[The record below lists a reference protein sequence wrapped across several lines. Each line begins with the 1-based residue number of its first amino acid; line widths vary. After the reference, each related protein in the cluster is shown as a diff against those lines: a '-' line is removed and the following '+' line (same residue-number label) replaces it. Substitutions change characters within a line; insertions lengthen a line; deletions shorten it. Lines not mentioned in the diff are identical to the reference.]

1 MLNDIRLHLDSDEN
15 KQSQIE
21 HDLANQINS
30 LQGRNIKAFN
40 QFVPSIGKLLNQ
52 LPFERLSVFI
62 DKDRQSN
69 IVDFQSGLTLYGPDV
84 NSNIDAQVNAWQ
96 FNGALLDLNE
106 TQAANI
112 LSNSEHTPHTFNH
125 RQQYADKLRNSCQQ
139 DPIDTLV
146 ILGLGKAEHIRQLFD
161 DNASMDSL
169 ITQQVKNL
177 VIYEPDWEVF
187 RCTLSL
193 FDWASFLH
201 FADQRKLQMFFQV
214 GTNIHQIFDDISEL
228 HQQLNAKRMFFY
240 KHTNL
245 PVFINVISN
254 IQYGRWGRS
263 VTEIQGLDKG
273 HQHHHLHIFSS
284 LDAQNWQAVTSE
296 NSIFMSNMVL
306 FEEYFPDIHK
316 AFIDYQPTCWETVT
330 HKTSNTVNLFNRDH
344 GNFYST
350 SKAKEEGQLLAQ
362 HFAQHPNLDGLV
374 FGYEGDKLRHYM
386 HNTFI
391 RQADMLLREN
401 AESQG
406 ELPEEVKALMVFG
419 LGSGYMLQAL
429 YQRHNIQHLI
439 ICEPNPDFFYASLH
453 AIDWTPIFKHAKEA
467 DNKLYIN
474 IGEASSQLFKDLM
487 SQFLVIGPHV
497 LNETFIMQ
505 SYHNP
510 LLHQV
515 LCEVR
520 QQLQV
525 IFAMGENFDHVA
537 YGIAHTV
544 NVMQQ
549 KTPALRAQPS
559 QYLSQVNKQTPIFLV
574 GNGPS
579 LDQSIEIIKAYKG
592 ESIVV
597 SCGTALQAL
606 YKNGIT
612 PDFHGEVEQNRANYD
627 WASRINDRAYL
638 KNITLLSVNGIH
650 PDTCQLYKNV
660 LIAFKSGESSTHCLL
675 AMLPKNSFHCLDYAY
690 PTVTNM
696 ALSFF
701 LSMGFE
707 QLYLVGVDLGFADQ
721 SKHHSSASG
730 YYEDGK
736 QIYDY
741 QRAHNAD
748 LRVRGNRQEWVFT
761 KTEFN
766 ISRMIVEQ
774 LLLETRTTRGR
785 GVECFNLSDGVF
797 IEGTIP
803 LDPESVL
810 VTANKLQKQD
820 TLAAMDACFMSIS
833 SDLPTMLGKSYQQD
847 LLAEQL
853 DRLVLISSK
862 SFDEKC
868 DIHQLI
874 DDLSELLKSSKQQGK
889 SLFFYYFFNSI
900 NYLNAALS
908 KANLQ
913 SNEKTAQQDCARL
926 LDKWRVFLIDA
937 KQTMPTQFEIIDTA
951 EAFGDKRE
959 RFLLGNDERAFS
971 TVQYFCAKHEVV
983 KLITQEVSANSQS
996 KLALITDV
1004 EALIYSLQQA
1014 SQNKS
1019 LLIDIYA
1026 QTDADLMAT
1035 ILSDNTVA
1043 DSAASPK
1050 NIGLVFHDYALL
1062 AEFSK
1067 QHPKICLRMCLLYC
1081 SPLLDASHRNDDVKS
1096 GVQDFLQLDEY
1107 CHTLCARGQDLDLY
1121 SRIIIK
1127 PRYSET
1133 GLQNAY
1139 LYNSRKNENQ
1149 VDGDLVSASMQSQL
1163 AFGQSNNIS
1172 KDKSR
1177 IVPNNEYESVSV
1189 ACVNIA
1195 IARYIS
1201 SPNWY
1206 MFKHYLA
1213 LRKYN
1218 DVPATEALTLVDKL
1232 ENRGRIMNRKP
1243 FDFEI
1248 IGAWQHSGI
1257 LV

>member
-1 MLNDIRLHLDSDEN
+1 MLNDIRLHLDSDES

-21 HDLANQINS
+21 RDLAVRINT

-40 QFVPSIGKLLNQ
+40 QFVPSIASLLTQ

-62 DKDRQSN
+62 DKNKQSN
-69 IVDFQSGLTLYGPDV
+69 IVDFQSGLTLYGPNVDK
-84 NSNIDAQVNAWQ
+84 NIEVQVSAWQ
-96 FNGALLDLNE
+96 YASALLDYSDAQ
-106 TQAANI
+106 TSNI
-112 LSNSEHTPHTFNH
+112 LANSPQTPHTFSD
-125 RQQYADKLRNSCQQ
+125 RQQYAAKLNISCQQ

-146 ILGLGKAEHIRQLFD
+146 ILGLGKAEHIRQFFD
-161 DNASMDSL
+161 NNASKDSL
-169 ITQQVKNL
+169 STQHVKYL

-193 FDWASFLH
+193 FDWSSFLH
-201 FADQRKLQMFFQV
+201 YADQRKLQIFFQV
-214 GTNIHQIFDDISEL
+214 GTNTHQMFDDISEL
-228 HQQLNAKRMFFY
+228 HQQLNAKRMLFY
-240 KHTNL
+240 KHTNW
-245 PVFINVISN
+245 PVFMQVISN
-254 IQYGRWGRS
+254 IQQGRWGKS
-263 VTEIQGLDKG
+263 VTELQNAGKG

-284 LDAQNWQAVTSE
+284 LDAQQWQTAAIE
-296 NSIFMSNMVL
+296 NSIFKINMTL
-306 FEEYFPDIHK
+306 FAEHFPDIHQ
-316 AFIDYQPTCWETVT
+316 AFIDYQPRSWETIA
-330 HKTSNTVNLFNRDH
+330 HKNSNIINLFNRDH

-362 HFAQHPNLDGLV
+362 HFTQHPNLDGLV

-401 AESQG
+401 AESLG
-406 ELPEEVKALMVFG
+406 ELPEDVKALMVFG
-419 LGSGYMLQAL
+419 LGSGYMLEAL
-429 YQRHNIQHLI
+429 FQSHNIEHLI

-453 AIDWTPIFKHAKEA
+453 AIDWTPIFERAKQGE
-467 DNKLYIN
+467 NKLYIN

-487 SQFLVIGPHV
+487 SQFLVIGPHI

-510 LLHQV
+510 MLHQV

-544 NVMQQ
+544 NVMRQ
-549 KTPALRAQPS
+549 KTPALRFQPS

-592 ESIVV
+592 ESIIV

-612 PDFHGEVEQNRANYD
+612 PDFHGEVEQNRANFD

-638 KNITLLSVNGIH
+638 KKITLLSINGIH
-650 PDTCQLYKNV
+650 PDTCKLYKNV

-707 QLYLVGVDLGFADQ
+707 QLYLIGVDLGFADQ

-741 QRAHNAD
+741 QRAHHAD
-748 LRVRGNRQEWVFT
+748 LRVKGNRQDWVFT

-774 LLLETRTTRGR
+774 LLLDTKTKTGQ
-785 GVECFNLSDGVF
+785 GAECFNLSNGVF

-803 LDPESVL
+803 LDPDAVL
-810 VTANKLQKQD
+810 VIASKQQKQE
-820 TLAAMDACFMSIS
+820 TLAAMEACFMSIT
-833 SDLPTMLGKSYQQD
+833 SDLPTMLAASYQQT

-853 DRLVLISSK
+853 EHLVLISNK
-862 SFDEKC
+862 TFAGKC

-874 DDLSELLKSSKQQGK
+874 DDLSGLLKSSKHQGK

-900 NYLNAALS
+900 NYLNAALG
-908 KANLQ
+908 KANMQ
-913 SNEKTAQQDCARL
+913 SNKKLAQQDCSRL
-926 LDKWRVFLIDA
+926 LDVWQVFLRDA
-937 KQTMPTQFEIIDTA
+937 KQNIGKQFDIIDTA

-959 RFLLGNDERAFS
+959 RFLLGNVDR
-971 TVQYFCAKHEVV
+971 TNYKVNYFCTKHEV
-983 KLITQEVSANSQS
+983 S
-996 KLALITDV
+996 KLLTREVATNRQSRLVLLRSIKELVDSIQ
-1004 EALIYSLQQA
+1004 E
-1014 SQNKS
+1014 KS
-1019 LLIDIYA
+1019 INESHLIDIYEQA
-1026 QTDADLMAT
+1026 DAELIAKILRDN
-1035 ILSDNTVA
+1035 ILSESKA
-1043 DSAASPK
+1043 ISK
-1050 NIGLVFHDYALL
+1050 NIGLVFHEYAMLMQ
-1062 AEFSK
+1062 FSA
-1067 QHPKICLRMCLLYC
+1067 QYPEICSAICLLYC
-1081 SPLLDASHRNDDVKS
+1081 SPLLDISHSNDEMKS
-1096 GVQDFLQLDEY
+1096 GVQDFLQVEEY
-1107 CHTLCARGQDLDLY
+1107 CHVLCARGQDLALY

-1127 PRYSET
+1127 PRYSEI

-1139 LYNSRKNENQ
+1139 LFNNSIK
-1149 VDGDLVSASMQSQL
+1149 DDLLESSFVSASMQSQL
-1163 AFGQSNNIS
+1163 AFSETNGIT
-1172 KDKSR
+1172 KDESR
-1177 IVPNNEYESVSV
+1177 IVPNNEYESISV
-1189 ACVNIA
+1189 ARVNTSIA
-1195 IARYIS
+1195 AYIS

-1206 MFKHYLA
+1206 MFKQYMA
-1213 LRKYN
+1213 LKKHKGVDN
-1218 DVPATEALTLVDKL
+1218 GEVLTIVDNL
-1232 ENRGRIMNRKP
+1232 ENRGRILNRLP

-1248 IGAWQHSGI
+1248 IGAWQSKEI

>member
-1 MLNDIRLHLDSDEN
+1 MLNDIRLHLDSDES

-21 HDLANQINS
+21 RDLANQINT

-62 DKDRQSN
+62 DKDKQSN

-84 NSNIDAQVNAWQ
+84 DSNIDEQVSAWQ
-96 FNGALLDLNE
+96 FNGALLDFNDPQ
-106 TQAANI
+106 TNNI
-112 LSNSEHTPHTFNH
+112 LSNSEQTPHTFNH
-125 RQQYADKLRNSCQQ
+125 RQQYADKLRNNCQQ
-139 DPIDTLV
+139 DPVDTLV
-146 ILGLGKAEHIRQLFD
+146 ILGLGKAEHIRQFFD
-161 DNASMDSL
+161 DNAPIDSL
-169 ITQQVKNL
+169 STQQVKNL
-177 VIYEPDWEVF
+177 VVYEPDWEVF

-201 FADQRKLQMFFQV
+201 FADQRKLQIFFQV
-214 GTNIHQIFDDISEL
+214 GTNMHQIFDDISEL

-245 PVFINVISN
+245 PVFINIISN

-263 VTEIQGLDKG
+263 VTDIHQFDKG

-284 LDAQNWQAVTSE
+284 LDAQNWQGATIE
-296 NSIFMSNMVL
+296 NSIFKVNMDL

-316 AFIDYQPTCWETVT
+316 AFINYKPTCWETVV
-330 HKTSNTVNLFNRDH
+330 HKTSNTINLFNRDH

-374 FGYEGDKLRHYM
+374 FGYEGDKLRYYM

-419 LGSGYMLQAL
+419 LGSGYMLEAL
-429 YQRHNIQHLI
+429 YQTHNIQHLI

-559 QYLSQVNKQTPIFLV
+559 QYLSQNNKQTPIFLV

-579 LDQSIEIIKAYKG
+579 LDQSIELIKAYKG

-638 KNITLLSVNGIH
+638 KKITLLSVNGIH
-650 PDTCQLYKNV
+650 PDTCKLYKNV

-748 LRVRGNRQEWVFT
+748 LRVKGNRQEWVFT

-774 LLLETRTTRGR
+774 LLLETRATKGQ

-810 VTANKLQKQD
+810 VTASKLQKQD
-820 TLAAMDACFMSIS
+820 TLTAMDACFMSIS
-833 SDLPTMLGKSYQQD
+833 SDLPTMLAKSYQQD
-847 LLAEQL
+847 LLAQQL
-853 DRLVLISSK
+853 DNLELISRK
-862 SFDEKC
+862 TVDEKS
-868 DIHQLI
+868 DVHQLI

-913 SNEKTAQQDCARL
+913 SNEKIAQQDCARL

-937 KQTMPTQFEIIDTA
+937 KRIMPQQYEIIDTA

-959 RFLLGNDERAFS
+959 RFLLGDNERAFS
-971 TVQYFCAKHEVV
+971 TIQYFCAKREVV
-983 KLITQEVSANSQS
+983 ELVTQEVSANSQS
-996 KLALITDV
+996 KLEMITSTETLV
-1004 EALIYSLQQA
+1004 YSLNHE

-1019 LLIDIYA
+1019 LLIDIYT
-1026 QTDADLMAT
+1026 QTDAEIIAT
-1035 ILSDNTVA
+1035 ILSDNNVA
-1043 DSAASPK
+1043 NNTTSPK
-1050 NIGLVFHDYALL
+1050 SIGLVFHDYAFLT
-1062 AEFSK
+1062 EFST
-1067 QHPKICLRMCLLYC
+1067 QYPKVCSHICLLYC
-1081 SPLLDASHRNDDVKS
+1081 SPLLEKGHNNEDLKN
-1096 GVQDFLQLDEY
+1096 GLQDFLQLDEY
-1107 CHTLCARGQDLDLY
+1107 CHVLCARGQDLDLY

-1127 PRYSET
+1127 PRYSDA

-1139 LYNSRKNENQ
+1139 LYNNSKNENQ
-1149 VDGDLVSASMQSQL
+1149 VESDLVSASMQSQL
-1163 AFGQSNNIS
+1163 SFNETNKIR
-1172 KDKSR
+1172 KDNSR

-1189 ACVNIA
+1189 ARVNATIA
-1195 IARYIS
+1195 SHIS
-1201 SPNWY
+1201 SSNWY
-1206 MFKHYLA
+1206 MFKQYLA
-1213 LRKYN
+1213 LKKYN
-1218 DVPATEALTLVDKL
+1218 EVPTTETISIVDNL
-1232 ENRGRIMNRKP
+1232 ENRGRIMHRKP

-1248 IGAWQHSGI
+1248 IGAWQQSDV